1 MPITDKAQLTLPDIQ
16 LSTAFQ
22 TFRLYVKDL
31 QGNAHARCESL
42 VKVDQPLVK
51 FMKSNIN
58 PVAEILSAIDRLG
71 ANVKEVSKTLHEHLA
86 NYHSLD
92 SSKI

>member
-1 MPITDKAQLTLPDIQ
+1 LPDIQ

-22 TFRLYVKDL
+22 TFRVYVKNL
-31 QGNAHARCESL
+31 GGKAYARCESL
-42 VKVDQPLVK
+42 VKVDQSLVM
-51 FMKSNIN
+51 FMESNIN
-58 PVAEILSAIDRLG
+58 PVSEILSAIDRLG

-86 NYHSLD
+86 NYHSID